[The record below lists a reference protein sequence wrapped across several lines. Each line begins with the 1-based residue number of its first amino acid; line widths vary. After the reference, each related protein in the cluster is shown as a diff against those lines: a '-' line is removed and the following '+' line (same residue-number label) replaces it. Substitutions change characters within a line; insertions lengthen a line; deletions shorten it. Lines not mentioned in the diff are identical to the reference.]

1 MKKLLLIV
9 CIFSGILSNAQEDT
23 IKFGVKA
30 GINIA
35 SLSGNVAVT
44 QDQFN
49 RVGLQIGVLS
59 EIPITE
65 KFAFQP
71 ELLFSS
77 QGAKYDPIENGILVE
92 QTIKLDYLNLPLMAK
107 YYIFK
112 GVSIQAG
119 PQIGFLLSA
128 NNNVESPGIDTET
141 DIKDETS
148 GVDFGINFGL
158 GYQLP
163 LGIFVDGRYNLG
175 LSDTN
180 DANDNNAPKATNAVF
195 QFSLGYKF

>member
-1 MKKLLLIV
+1 MKKLLLIA
-9 CIFSGILSNAQEDT
+9 CICSGILTNAQEDT
-23 IKFGVKA
+23 IKFGVKI

-35 SLSGNVAVT
+35 SFSGDVAVT

-49 RVGLQIGVLS
+49 RVGLQIGILS

-77 QGAKYDPIENGILVE
+77 QGAKYDPIDNGILIE
-92 QTIKLDYLNLPLMAK
+92 QTIKLDYLNLPLMTK
-107 YYIFK
+107 YYVIK
-112 GVSIQAG
+112 GFSIQAG

-128 NNNVESPGIDTET
+128 NNSVESLGIDTET
-141 DIKDETS
+141 DIKDEIS
-148 GVDFGINFGL
+148 NIDFGINLGL

-163 LGIFVDGRYNLG
+163 IGIFIDGRYNIG

-180 DANDNNAPKATNAVF
+180 DADDDNFPKATNRVL